1 MAHGHYACAAE
12 GRAGHPPK
20 ERDGFPMIQGFKKFI
35 MRGNVIDL
43 AVAVVIANAFKP
55 IVDNLVKKVINPFV
69 GGLFGKPNFD
79 SVGEFT
85 VGKGENAAT
94 VQPGSILTALVSFL
108 LVAAA
113 VYFCLVYPMN
123 KANER
128 LAKRKGLN
136 AEEAEISDEVR
147 LLTEIRDALGGG
159 YVNGSGYG
167 NGSGHTGGGY
177 RQ

>member
-1 MAHGHYACAAE
+1 
-12 GRAGHPPK
+12 
-20 ERDGFPMIQGFKKFI
+20 MIQGFKKFI

-43 AVAVVIANAFKP
+43 AVAVVIASAFNP
-55 IVDNLVKKVINPFV
+55 IIEALVKNVINPAI
-69 GGLFGKPNFD
+69 GALFGKPNFD
-79 SVGEFT
+79 DVGVFHIRKT
-85 VGKGENAAT
+85 PIK
-94 VQPGSILTALVSFL
+94 PGAVLTALVSFL

-136 AEEAEISDEVR
+136 TEEAEISDEVR
-147 LLTEIRDALGGG
+147 LLTEIRDALAGGG
-159 YVNGSGYG
+159 YVNGGGYG

-177 RQ
+177 PQR

>member
-1 MAHGHYACAAE
+1 
-12 GRAGHPPK
+12 
-20 ERDGFPMIQGFKKFI
+20 MIQGFKKFI

-43 AVAVVIANAFKP
+43 AVAVVIANAFNP
-55 IVDNLVKKVINPFV
+55 IIEALVKNVINPAI
-69 GGLFGKPNFD
+69 GALFGKPNFD
-79 SVGEFT
+79 DVGVFHIRET
-85 VGKGENAAT
+85 PIK
-94 VQPGSILTALVSFL
+94 PGTILTALVSFL

-136 AEEAEISDEVR
+136 TEEAEISDEVR
-147 LLTEIRDALGGG
+147 LLTEIRDALAGGG
-159 YVNGSGYG
+159 YVNGGGYG

-177 RQ
+177 PQR

>member
-1 MAHGHYACAAE
+1 
-12 GRAGHPPK
+12 
-20 ERDGFPMIQGFKKFI
+20 MIQGFKKFI

-55 IVDNLVKKVINPFV
+55 IVDNLVEKVINPFI

-85 VGKGENAAT
+85 VGKGKNAAT

-113 VYFCLVYPMN
+113 VYFCFVYPMN

-128 LAKRKGLN
+128 LARRKGLN
-136 AEEAEISDEVR
+136 AEEAEVSDEVR
-147 LLTEIRDALGGG
+147 LLTEIRDALAGGG
-159 YVNGSGYG
+159 YMNGGGAAGGGY
-167 NGSGHTGGGY
+167 TGGGY